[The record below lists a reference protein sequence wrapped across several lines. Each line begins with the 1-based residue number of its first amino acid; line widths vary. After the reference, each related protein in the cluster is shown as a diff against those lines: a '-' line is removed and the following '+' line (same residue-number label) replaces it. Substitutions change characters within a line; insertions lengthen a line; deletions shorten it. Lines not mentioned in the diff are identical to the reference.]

1 MGGVAT
7 ISKDQ
12 QNEIRRYLFGQLR
25 EADEESLELRL
36 LTEPE
41 FVQEFDTVVDEVTEQ
56 YVRNELDGSERKSF
70 EKSFLTTVQGQQK
83 VRFTSELL
91 DRATAERGSAI
102 VTPSPEPGFFDRMR
116 AFWQLQSLR
125 LAAIAAA
132 IAMIAGGAYLALR
145 PAMNYATLALSIST
159 ANRGEGPVPGKVKL
173 ESGVPGVEVN
183 LAIPEHAKGAND
195 YRVKL
200 VGGESD
206 QDLQIEKRDD
216 QTVTVKIPASL
227 LKRGQYAIQ
236 MSRLNPDGSYSRI
249 SGNYYFNVE

>member
-1 MGGVAT
+1 M
-7 ISKDQ
+7 
-12 QNEIRRYLFGQLR
+12 
-25 EADEESLELRL
+25 
-36 LTEPE
+36 
-41 FVQEFDTVVDEVTEQ
+41 
-56 YVRNELDGSERKSF
+56 
-70 EKSFLTTVQGQQK
+70 
-83 VRFTSELL
+83 
-91 DRATAERGSAI
+91 
-102 VTPSPEPGFFDRMR
+102 
-116 AFWQLQSLR
+116 
-125 LAAIAAA
+125 
-132 IAMIAGGAYLALR
+132 
-145 PAMNYATLALSIST
+145 
-159 ANRGEGPVPGKVKL
+159 PGKVKL